1 MLAGLSSNV
10 PQKINVGPVTL
21 TVKSTKSYWGDVSD
35 DYTEIM
41 TMATI
46 YTTT

>member
-10 PQKINVGPVTL
+10 PQKINVMPVTL